1 MWLPK
6 NRACLLSKWKW
17 NPSFKIALSVSH
29 IDKEIAHR
37 LVHKN
42 YQSTITR
49 VTTNTSNYDLRRFGQ
64 NAIIRNKDTE
74 LHSCSKMLIGP
85 FGWIRSSRT
94 EFTFFCWS
102 CHKDLTYSRSLN
114 NDLGT
119 KFTLLYAQKE
129 NVHSC
134 IITKDE
140 KKRVWKVRLFPRYFL
155 RTYNEEFRCRLFTL

>member
-1 MWLPK
+1 MIALKSKKEKKTNYLRQNSQEMWLPK

-119 KFTLLYAQKE
+119 KIYAPLR
-129 NVHSC
+129 S
-134 IITKDE
+134 
-140 KKRVWKVRLFPRYFL
+140 KRKL
-155 RTYNEEFRCRLFTL
+155 T

>member
-1 MWLPK
+1 MIALKSKKEKKTNYLRQNSQEMWLPK

-119 KFTLLYAQKE
+119 KIYPPLQ
-129 NVHSC
+129 S
-134 IITKDE
+134 
-140 KKRVWKVRLFPRYFL
+140 KRKL
-155 RTYNEEFRCRLFTL
+155 T